1 MTGAKCRADPLAEP
15 IDEENFE
22 GDARLLALERREG
35 SLDVGECVDAR
46 DDDGQDGCRV
56 GRCRKGRGSQK
67 SFEF

>member
-46 DDDGQDGCRV
+46 DDDG
-56 GRCRKGRGSQK
+56 
-67 SFEF
+67 